1 MPASIREGVGAF
13 RSAGDKRRA
22 ESAVRGFRPALE
34 EEVVLW
40 GRKK

>member
-13 RSAGDKRRA
+13 RPASGKRRA
-22 ESAVRGFRPALE
+22 ENAVLGFRPALE